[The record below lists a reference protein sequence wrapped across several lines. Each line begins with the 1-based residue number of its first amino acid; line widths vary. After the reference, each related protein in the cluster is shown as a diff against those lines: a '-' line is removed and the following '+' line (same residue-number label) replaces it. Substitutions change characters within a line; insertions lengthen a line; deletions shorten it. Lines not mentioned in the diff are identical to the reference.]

1 MTPAAPGPLDPLAAD
16 HPSGLTASELRVAE
30 ATAALVLE
38 AIEHRLPPTSWL
50 SAQELADLLGVRRET
65 VYRRA
70 AELGGVR
77 VGGAWRFDPRAVTG
91 SASRRP
97 EEPDSGKNKRK
108 STRRRKRRSGTNPDL
123 LRVGPKAKSSKSG

>member
-1 MTPAAPGPLDPLAAD
+1 MTPAAPRPLDPLAAG

-65 VYRRA
+65 VYRKA
-70 AELGGVR
+70 QDLGGVR
-77 VGGAWRFDPRAVTG
+77 VGGAWRFDPRAATG
-91 SASRRP
+91 SASRGPVEP
-97 EEPDSGKNKRK
+97 ESRK
-108 STRRRKRRSGTNPDL
+108 AKPKAARRRKRSSGASGDL
-123 LRVGPKAKSSKSG
+123 LRIGPKAKGSKRG